1 MSAILNTQLFKYF
14 EVKSYDVE
22 FDKTESNEDYY
33 IENIKSE
40 FEKISNNLVDVHNK
54 DVRYMVDYINNGEN
68 LK

>member
-14 EVKSYDVE
+14 EVKSYDIE
-22 FDKTESNEDYY
+22 FNKTESNEDYY